1 MALTLRLNENENV
14 LLEKIAIDLS
24 EKTQSGAI
32 KMMIASWAAG
42 ERAFAKLQAKNM
54 DLESQLRRYERV
66 LRDHVELQQREKQLQ
81 EEVEKILAGEFIDC
95 K

>member
-1 MALTLRLNENENV
+1 MALTLRLTETETV

-32 KMMIASWAAG
+32 KMMIASWTAR
-42 ERAFAKLQAKNM
+42 ESAFAQLQAKNM
-54 DLESQLRRYERV
+54 DLESQLRRYEKV
-66 LRDHVELQQREKQLQ
+66 LRDHVELQQREKRHQ
-81 EEVEKILAGEFIDC
+81 EEVEKILAGA

>member
-1 MALTLRLNENENV
+1 MALTLRLTETENV
-14 LLEKIAIDLS
+14 LLEKIAIDLR

-32 KMMIASWAAG
+32 RTMIASWAAR
-42 ERAFAKLQAKNM
+42 ESDFAKLQAKNIEI
-54 DLESQLRRYERV
+54 ESQVKRFERV
-66 LRDHVELQQREKQLQ
+66 LRDHVELQQRERRHH